1 MLYSHTAELAIR
13 AALFLALQPPGKLSP
28 VREIARSTRLPEP
41 YLAKILQRLSAAGLV
56 RAFRGPGGGLELGRD
71 PQTINLWAIVCAVE
85 ECEKRNQCVLG
96 LEACSE
102 ERPCSLH
109 ERWGP
114 LRDAIRR
121 LLEESTLAELAAKLS
136 SERSKRTAGD
146 ALVAFPAA
154 PAVRARR
161 REPAPLRQRRKRRR

>member
-28 VREIARSTRLPEP
+28 VREIARATRLPEP

-71 PQTINLWAIVCAVE
+71 PQAINLWSIVCAVE
-85 ECEKRNQCVLG
+85 ECTKREQCVLG
-96 LEACSE
+96 LQVCSE

-109 ERWGP
+109 QRWGP
-114 LRDAIRR
+114 LREAMRR
-121 LLEESTLAELAAKLS
+121 LLEESTLAELAGRLRQETGGAADGS
-136 SERSKRTAGD
+136 RP
-146 ALVAFPAA
+146 ALLAA
-154 PAVRARR
+154 NATLRPRR
-161 REPAPLRQRRKRRR
+161 RELSPAGPRAKRQR